1 MTVIELIMHLRK
13 SVSDKGMDI
22 AVTDG
27 NGNIIQLN
35 EKNLVIG
42 CCGQWWFLR
51 RRRMNEELMIEA
63 LRNENLFLQEEVD
76 RYRRQN
82 KELMELIFKI
92 RLK

>member
-22 AVTDG
+22 AVADG

-42 CCGQWWFLR
+42 CCGKWCKGV
-51 RRRMNEELMIEA
+51 EEKEDE
-63 LRNENLFLQEEVD
+63 REVD
-76 RYRRQN
+76 D
-82 KELMELIFKI
+82 
-92 RLK
+92 